1 MTNNE
6 ETLPDRNPNL
16 DVNLDSPEERE
27 KQLTEMMDFISK
39 MDRKKKRKLFKPT
52 FSSGVRNAYRLAS
65 FNK

>member
-1 MTNNE
+1 MMNND
-6 ETLPDRNPNL
+6 ETLSDRNPNL

-27 KQLTEMMDFISK
+27 KELAEMMDFISK

-52 FSSGVRNAYRLAS
+52 FSNVVRNAYRLAS